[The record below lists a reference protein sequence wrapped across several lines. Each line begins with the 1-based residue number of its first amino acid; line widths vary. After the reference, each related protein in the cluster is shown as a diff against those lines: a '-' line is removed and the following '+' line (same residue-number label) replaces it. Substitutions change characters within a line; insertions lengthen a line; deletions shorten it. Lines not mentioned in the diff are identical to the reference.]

1 MKSADFNRSQSKI
14 RVLQEVRPEKK
25 KINWDR
31 LIYLA
36 LLVLAA
42 ISIVFMVVKKNLYV
56 RGEGQVLFKKLDIQ
70 FTKDIQIFNLVR
82 SEGDSVEIGDTLFL
96 YYEEQISD
104 SRRLPEFKEV
114 VMKSDNL
121 DWIVR
126 ERLTTLKRIE
136 LAQIQIND
144 NNRLIDITEDEKKR
158 IEHEIYLD
166 IYPST
171 KLDQYVHRL
180 MDFESGIVSAQEEI
194 KYLKQYLDYLNA
206 QEKIERYNL
215 RKRSEF
221 NASSASSV
229 PSLHAYMS
237 PVKGTIT
244 QVYKENFEV
253 AMESETIMSI
263 HKPTNLYIK
272 AYYDQKS
279 IRHLKEG
286 DIVDIEFPDGSS
298 SFGILTR
305 FYFATYQLPDEFQKK
320 FEPTTRSIA
329 ADIIPIDE
337 IELDKWKSFYKLN
350 VKISKPLFNI

>member
-14 RVLQEVRPEKK
+14 RVLQEVRPGKK

-56 RGEGQVLFKKLDIQ
+56 KGEGQVLFKKLDIQ
-70 FTKDIQIFNLVR
+70 FTKDIQILDLVR
-82 SEGDSVEIGDTLFL
+82 VEGDSVEIGDTLFL
-96 YYEEQISD
+96 YYEEQIQNGHRPSVY
-104 SRRLPEFKEV
+104 KEV

-136 LAQIQIND
+136 LSQIQIND
-144 NNRLIDITEDEKKR
+144 NKRLIDITEDEKKR

-215 RKRSEF
+215 RRKREF
-221 NASSASSV
+221 DDSYTSSV
-229 PSLHAYMS
+229 PSLYAYVS

-263 HKPTNLYIK
+263 HKPSNLYIK
-272 AYYDQKS
+272 AYYDQKN

-298 SFGILTR
+298 SFGVLAR
-305 FYFATYQLPDEFQKK
+305 FYFATYQLPEEFQKK

-337 IELDKWKSFYKLN
+337 IELDKWKSFYKLT
-350 VKISKPLFNI
+350 VKVSKPLFNI